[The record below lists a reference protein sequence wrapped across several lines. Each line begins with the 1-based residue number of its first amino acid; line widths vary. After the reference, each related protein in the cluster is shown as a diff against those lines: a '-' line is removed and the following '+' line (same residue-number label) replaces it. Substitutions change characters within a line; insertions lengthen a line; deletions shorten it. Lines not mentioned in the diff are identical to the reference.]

1 MGDFHCPHITMIIIH
16 KTDFVK
22 YERIIDMK
30 KFASLTELEVLNL
43 AYDSILRMWNEAKES
58 NEDCKK
64 DLGYSNP
71 IFEYRIVRYR
81 IKMEELRSEILSLEK
96 KRKQVNF
103 NACAEMYRQI
113 S

>member
-1 MGDFHCPHITMIIIH
+1 MFITMIIIH

-30 KFASLTELEVLNL
+30 KFASLTE
-43 AYDSILRMWNEAKES
+43 NEANES

-71 IFEYRIVRYR
+71 IFEYRIVHYR
-81 IKMEELRSEILSLEK
+81 IKMEELHSEILRLEK
-96 KRKQVNF
+96 NENK
-103 NACAEMYRQI
+103 
-113 S
+113 

>member
-1 MGDFHCPHITMIIIH
+1 MIIIH

-30 KFASLTELEVLNL
+30 KLASLTELEVLNL
-43 AYDSILRMWNEAKES
+43 AYDSILRMWNEANES

-71 IFEYRIVRYR
+71 IFE
-81 IKMEELRSEILSLEK
+81 
-96 KRKQVNF
+96 F
-103 NACAEMYRQI
+103 
-113 S
+113 

>member
-1 MGDFHCPHITMIIIH
+1 MIIIH

-43 AYDSILRMWNEAKES
+43 AYDSILRMWNEANES

-64 DLGYSNP
+64 NLGYSNS
-71 IFEYRIVRYR
+71 IFEYRIFRYG
-81 IKMEELRSEILSLEK
+81 IQMEELRSEILSLEK
-96 KRKQVNF
+96 KENK
-103 NACAEMYRQI
+103 
-113 S
+113 

>member
-1 MGDFHCPHITMIIIH
+1 MGDFHRSHITLIIIH
-16 KTDFVK
+16 KPDFVK

-43 AYDSILRMWNEAKES
+43 AYDSILRMWNEANES

-64 DLGYSNP
+64 NLGYSNP
-71 IFEYRIVRYR
+71 IFEYRIFRYR

-96 KRKQVNF
+96 NENK
-103 NACAEMYRQI
+103 
-113 S
+113 